1 MTDRIGENNHLNKT
15 KPNNTYSANN
25 VFIIFLTVFFV
36 LIISS
41 KLRAQTEEED
51 VIYFDSNTNSIS
63 EESQELLNNRAE
75 SLKDISEYIITL
87 EGYSDITG
95 RADYNLELSRKRAQ
109 LVKDYLVNQGIE
121 SSSIEVV
128 GKGGTEKYGAG
139 ETNEALEQN
148 RRVNLIV
155 DIPFVPA
162 IELEP
167 QEIENQ
173 EQDEPETTQEPVVT
187 PEPEVTQEPEVTPEP
202 VIDNTAEESH
212 EVVATPIPV
221 QSISEDKSKKIEKII
236 RQNASEGIIFIT
248 PREMQVGQTY
258 KVEAQVSSAFI
269 EALSKDLQDWWF
281 ENKIGLSLK
290 GNTFD
295 ITTQSQHNGD
305 LKIVGKDTPAIWE
318 WNVIPNDDGI
328 HSLVLSVVINVK
340 GSENEA
346 GRGEFATFQRV
357 IDVNPNL
364 IHSITSSYWVMGVL
378 ILLIITMVAWILIRK
393 VRLN

>member
-1 MTDRIGENNHLNKT
+1 LTDRIGENNHLNKT
-15 KPNNTYSANN
+15 KLINTYSANN
-25 VFIIFLTVFFV
+25 IFIISLTVFFV

-51 VIYFDSNTNSIS
+51 IIYFDSNTNSIS

-75 SLKDISEYIITL
+75 SLKDISQYIITL

-109 LVKDYLVNQGIE
+109 LVKDYLVNLGIE

-128 GKGGTEKYGAG
+128 GKGGTEKYGVG
-139 ETNEALEQN
+139 ETNESLEQN

-162 IELEP
+162 IELDP
-167 QEIENQ
+167 KEIENQ
-173 EQDEPETTQEPVVT
+173 EQDEPETTQEP
-187 PEPEVTQEPEVTPEP
+187 EVTPEP
-202 VIDNTAEESH
+202 AIDNTAEESY
-212 EVVATPIPV
+212 EVVAIPIPA
-221 QSISEDKSKKIEKII
+221 QPISEDKSKKIETII

-248 PREMQVGQTY
+248 PREMQIGQTY
-258 KVEAQVSSAFI
+258 KVEAEVSSAFV

-281 ENKIGLSLK
+281 ENKIGLSLT

-295 ITTQSQHNGD
+295 ITAQSQDNGD

-318 WNVIPNDDGI
+318 WSIIPNHDGI
-328 HSLVLSVVINVK
+328 HSLLLSVVINVK
-340 GSENEA
+340 GSENEV

-357 IDVNPNL
+357 IDVSPNL

>member
-1 MTDRIGENNHLNKT
+1 MIDRIGENNHLNKT

-75 SLKDISEYIITL
+75 SLKDISQYIITL

-139 ETNEALEQN
+139 EKNEALEQN

-155 DIPFVPA
+155 GIPFMPA

-173 EQDEPETTQEPVVT
+173 EQDEPETTQEP
-187 PEPEVTQEPEVTPEP
+187 EVTPEP
-202 VIDNTAEESH
+202 AIDNTAEESY
-212 EVVATPIPV
+212 EVAATPIPV
-221 QSISEDKSKKIEKII
+221 EPISEDKSKKIETII
-236 RQNASEGIIFIT
+236 RQNASEGIRFIT

-295 ITTQSQHNGD
+295 ITIQSQDNGD

-318 WNVIPNDDGI
+318 WNVIPNHDGI
-328 HSLVLSVVINVK
+328 NSLVLTVVINVK
-340 GSENEA
+340 GSENEVA
-346 GRGEFATFQRV
+346 RGEFATFQRV

-378 ILLIITMVAWILIRK
+378 ILLIITIVAWILIRK